1 LSQSANYTACSYNDL
16 SRLAMPYES
25 QRIVATYVKR
35 MNHSRGRGLEA
46 LYLSYWLCLAPKLM
60 TIFTCKWPLR
70 ATNSSMTSC
79 QTMSNLKVGFVG
91 SSSSFY
97 DLEMIS

>member
-25 QRIVATYVKR
+25 QRIVAKYVKL

-46 LYLSYWLCLAPKLM
+46 LYL
-60 TIFTCKWPLR
+60 
-70 ATNSSMTSC
+70 
-79 QTMSNLKVGFVG
+79 
-91 SSSSFY
+91 
-97 DLEMIS
+97 